1 MGASHEESC
10 AWSPLMHTTSLKNSG
25 GSSRKWNVYVYGA
38 MVHEA
43 GCVFESRMAAVD
55 SPICRP
61 LEKTHLCMCGV
72 GSFMAAVERCR
83 LCMGYVGVFSPKEK
97 LSPRWCLQPMENPTH
112 IMRPYIFYGLCV
124 ILFGSKS
131 SA

>member
-1 MGASHEESC
+1 M
-10 AWSPLMHTTSLKNSG
+10 
-25 GSSRKWNVYVYGA
+25 
-38 MVHEA
+38 HEA
-43 GCVFESRMAAVD
+43 CCVFESRMAAVD

-61 LEKTHLCMCGV
+61 LEKTHLCMRGV

-124 ILFGSKS
+124 ILFGSKA